1 VPLHQPSRS
10 SSSATSALRAHGTA
24 TQSPE
29 TTVDKCLQLC
39 RRHKN
44 REARTLHPR
53 HLSLMSRL
61 VAATTRMYQC
71 MASKSVRDW
80 TFTLMSATTCHRR
93 VTPARGISL
102 HCPCRRTVA
111 GTERASGYKG
121 VVLCAQLCG
130 HQAGAAPRRECRI
143 RISKSGLQDENG
155 IVKPLRLH
163 LLIPFFAAKL
173 YRPGLNTVSSRE
185 LLDSTPSHDNTKP
198 TSQGESILTGQY

>member
-1 VPLHQPSRS
+1 MPLHQPSRS
-10 SSSATSALRAHGTA
+10 SSSATSALQPRGTA

-53 HLSLMSRL
+53 HLGLISQL

-71 MASKSVRDW
+71 TASKSARDW
-80 TFTLMSATTCHRR
+80 TFTLMNATTCHRR

-102 HCPCRRTVA
+102 HCPCHRKVA
-111 GTERASGYKG
+111 GTGRASGYKG
-121 VVLCAQLCG
+121 VVPCAQLCG
-130 HQAGAAPRRECRI
+130 HQAGAALRRECRT
-143 RISKSGLQDENG
+143 RISKSGPQDESG
-155 IVKPLRLH
+155 IVKPLHLQ
-163 LLIPFFAAKL
+163 LLIPFFAANL

-185 LLDSTPSHDNTKP
+185 LLDSTPSHDNTKR
-198 TSQGESILTGQY
+198 TRSRRINIDGQH